1 MARVLICHVPKD
13 GTVARELGAALMGRG
28 HFVSFDGEPDTA
40 RDDRSARLRHFDA
53 VVVVW
58 TDTSAPSV
66 GLTDIA
72 REMLPLNL
80 LVPVRTEDLDVTRL
94 PLTFRKLNMMSPRDF
109 DGLARVINRLS
120 TAASSM
126 RELAERD
133 APAKQRNA
141 KPAEGDAAAAAKDD
155 ARTAPERP
163 TPRETSP
170 YRAPP
175 GGKSQKAAS
184 SPAAPP
190 ARAPMR
196 ALSDLPEVEI
206 DPPIAAHRQASA
218 FSAFNDRSGQ
228 RPATADD
235 LGRAI
240 DAGLLVLDVPDVL
253 RLGVPSLVEFALAAE
268 YLTGGAGPAVP
279 LGTSGTAQAIE
290 TLSVSLLGDDH
301 DFKIERKSDRTQ
313 FVTRQLAL
321 PMSDPDNFG
330 RWKWVVTPRA
340 IGSYHVIVRIS
351 ALLRD
356 RHGVPSPVALPD
368 RRVTVRVEAEKTA
381 GAGTAPVAWYRR

>member
-53 VVVVW
+53 VVIVW
-58 TDTSAPSV
+58 TDTSAPSA
-66 GLTDIA
+66 GLADIA

-80 LVPVRTEDLDVTRL
+80 LVPVRAEDLDVTRL
-94 PLTFRKLNMMSPRDF
+94 PLTFRKLNMMTPRDF

-120 TAASSM
+120 TAASSL
-126 RELAERD
+126 RELAERE
-133 APAKQRNA
+133 APARQRGA
-141 KPAEGDAAAAAKDD
+141 KLAEAEGATAAKAAAV
-155 ARTAPERP
+155 TPPERAAA
-163 TPRETSP
+163 RETSP

-184 SPAAPP
+184 SPVPSARPLTP
-190 ARAPMR
+190 ALA
-196 ALSDLPEVEI
+196 DLPEVEV
-206 DPPIAAHRQASA
+206 DPSLAAHRQAQA

-235 LGRAI
+235 LGRAV
-240 DAGLLVLDVPDVL
+240 DAGLLVLDVPAVL
-253 RLGVPSLVEFALAAE
+253 RLGVPTLVEFTLGAE
-268 YLTGGAGPAVP
+268 YLTGTAGPVVP
-279 LGTSGTAQAIE
+279 QGTSGTAQAIE
-290 TLSVSLLGDDH
+290 TLSISLLADDQE
-301 DFKIERKSDRTQ
+301 FQIERKSERTQ
-313 FVTRQLAL
+313 FVMRHLAL
-321 PMSDPDNFG
+321 PGEVESFG
-330 RWKWVVTPRA
+330 RWKWMVTPRA
-340 IGSYHVIVRIS
+340 TGAHDVIVRIS

-368 RRVTVRVEAEKTA
+368 RRVAVRVEAEKTA
-381 GAGTAPVAWYRR
+381 GAGAAGTWYRR

>member
-80 LVPVRTEDLDVTRL
+80 LVPVRTEDLDVARL

-141 KPAEGDAAAAAKDD
+141 KPAEPDAGIAKAAGG
-155 ARTAPERP
+155 TSPERP
-163 TPRETSP
+163 AVRETSP

-196 ALSDLPEVEI
+196 ALSDLPEVDV
-206 DPPIAAHRQASA
+206 DPSIAAHRQAKA

-240 DAGLLVLDVPDVL
+240 DAGLLMLDVPAVL
-253 RLGVPSLVEFALAAE
+253 RLNVPTLVEFTLGAE
-268 YLTGGAGPAVP
+268 YLTGAADPAVP
-279 LGTSGTAQAIE
+279 QGTSGTAQAIE
-290 TLSVSLLGDDH
+290 TLSISLLGDDQT
-301 DFKIERKSDRTQ
+301 FQIERKSERTQ
-313 FVTRQLAL
+313 FVMRQLAL
-321 PMSDPDNFG
+321 PGEVEGFG
-330 RWKWVVTPRA
+330 RWKWVVTARS

-356 RHGVPSPVALPD
+356 GHGVPSPVALPD
-368 RRVTVRVEAEKTA
+368 RRVTVRVEAETTA
-381 GAGTAPVAWYRR
+381 GAGAAPVAWYRR